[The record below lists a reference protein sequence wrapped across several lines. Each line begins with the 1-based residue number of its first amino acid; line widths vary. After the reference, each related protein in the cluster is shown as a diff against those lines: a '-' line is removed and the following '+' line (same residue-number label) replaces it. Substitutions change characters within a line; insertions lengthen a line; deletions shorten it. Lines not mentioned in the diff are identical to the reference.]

1 MVSENGGTPGWV
13 SGPDEA
19 PSAAPAGS
27 SNRKRGLIAG
37 ATLIAAGGVA
47 GAILTGTLSAGA
59 ATTPTASPAA
69 SSGSSSSTAED
80 PNPGD
85 NGADG
90 VAEAQEHHGRGGH
103 GGGGALDL
111 SGTVTAVGGTDVTI
125 QTSSAS
131 TTYTVTSSSDID
143 KNGEAKLSDLK
154 VGDAVTFSVTGTTI
168 EKLHAGDETKNVPT
182 PDAAGPSDAADSSTG
197 A

>member
-1 MVSENGGTPGWV
+1 MDSENGGTPGWV

-19 PSAAPAGS
+19 PAAAATGS
-27 SNRKRGLIAG
+27 SNRSRGLIAG

-59 ATTPTASPAA
+59 ATTPTPSPAT
-69 SSGSSSSTAED
+69 GSTASD
-80 PNPGD
+80 PADDAHPGD

-90 VAEAQEHHGRGGH
+90 VPEAQEHHGRGGH
-103 GGGGALDL
+103 GGGDALDL
-111 SGTVTAVGGTDVTI
+111 SGTVTAVGSTSVTVK
-125 QTSSAS
+125 TSTAT
-131 TTYTVTSSSDID
+131 TTYTVDSSSDID
-143 KNGEAKLSDLK
+143 KSGEAKLADVK

-182 PDAAGPSDAADSSTG
+182 PDAADPSDTPDTSSG